1 MPSSWENWIYRKY
14 GFVGGYPQYFNIKP
28 WQMLD
33 ARLDGKGA
41 YICGDT
47 TYPGQ
52 GIPGAALSG
61 IIAFEKIMRDSY

>member
-1 MPSSWENWIYRKY
+1 MNGHRLPSTK
-14 GFVGGYPQYFNIKP
+14 
-28 WQMLD
+28 
-33 ARLDGKGA
+33 GKTTA

-61 IIAFEKIMRDSY
+61 IIAAEKIIADWK